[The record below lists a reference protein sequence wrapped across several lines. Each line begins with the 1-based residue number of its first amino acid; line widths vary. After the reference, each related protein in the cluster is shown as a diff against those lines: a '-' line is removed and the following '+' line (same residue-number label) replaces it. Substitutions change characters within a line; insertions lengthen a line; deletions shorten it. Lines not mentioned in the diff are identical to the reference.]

1 MVKASPPSAG
11 GVGVTP
17 GQEASWP
24 KNQNIKQKQYC
35 NKFHKDFK
43 MIHIKKK
50 KKKAS
55 ETSQPPG
62 SPPASRPHSS
72 PADTSSLE
80 EISPASLKQ
89 ELK

>member
-50 KKKAS
+50 KKKKPVK
-55 ETSQPPG
+55 PPSLQG
-62 SPPASRPHSS
+62 PLQLLDRIPPQQTLLHWKKYHLLPSS
-72 PADTSSLE
+72 
-80 EISPASLKQ
+80 KN
-89 ELK
+89 